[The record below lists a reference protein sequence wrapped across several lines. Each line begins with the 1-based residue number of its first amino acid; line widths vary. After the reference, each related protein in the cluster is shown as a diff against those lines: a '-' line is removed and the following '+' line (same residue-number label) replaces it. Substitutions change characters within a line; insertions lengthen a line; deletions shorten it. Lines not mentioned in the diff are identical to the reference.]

1 MAAAMPIPADPVE
14 LRKLRNAVIG
24 SRTRKSTLVA
34 KGQTPSLVALLTPP
48 QENESSVEVVNL
60 AATILGSLAN
70 SATPGVLLALL
81 RARLPT
87 ALLRA
92 LGDLPSTPHL
102 ASLEALLRAVRSMC
116 VCVAAYVSPGDKT
129 RSSPRGRSVKELE
142 GWSLAQAG
150 FASASS
156 STAPA
161 GSSASALDSLSD
173 ARSGLSSSTGNTYT
187 FDGLSPTQELH
198 LRCRLAIDELFAPSN
213 LHLWLSALFISPT
226 LPSRA
231 STATSAFSSAPRLIS
246 SHIRPGSA
254 TAGPTRI
261 ATPDGSRAASRDRR
275 AAGESSTSR
284 AFSLAPPPAL
294 PVGLAP
300 TLTGMDSS
308 TSSMEGSANSHSG
321 MLQPADRT
329 RTLAIV
335 EMVCSIISSCICI
348 PGPAPPSGAS
358 QIHREV
364 ADTPEDELAARR
376 TRVLDFRPDDSFAA
390 QPPLRDVVGARKVV
404 ESAAFEQMPYHQG
417 GERSARPERELFAS
431 LVQRSKSLDRTKDT
445 GKAPE
450 RPDDELPQEDVTMT
464 EPSLD
469 ASDAGLVAKPRNTL
483 NVLLEAAECGFAKT
497 QEVALWALA
506 ELSRENRQTSFRL
519 FNCVTP
525 SGAMPTTL
533 LLNLRKETSAP
544 VRLAAFSCLTHIIKV
559 HPFSQRTHEC
569 VLSTLI
575 DLTEETGEVQ
585 ITAMFTFARLISD
598 DPDLQMLA
606 TEHYDIIRRF
616 GGFLEKTKSANSAPS
631 AGPQSGAP
639 RDEHLIRLREAV
651 LTALAALA
659 FQRDEIRRALVDATS
674 PALLPLIVPSLTA
687 TDLGI
692 RVAACR
698 LVRALSRSISILR
711 TSLVDAGVAEK
722 LIGMIK
728 DDNEDAEVKQQA
740 TATICNLV
748 LKFSP
753 MKQLLLEEGGIQ
765 KLVELARSREGGS
778 TRLNALWALKNVL
791 YSSETDTKRNVM
803 SALGWDYVAAL
814 AADRKDEDPAAQEQA
829 LAIIRNLASSREE
842 DIELTLS
849 GFGKD
854 VLLDIIEQVIWERH
868 GDVITEQGAYI
879 IVNIATG
886 AEAHRRAILA
896 RPNILQ
902 TLVRLLGHDAS
913 DLRLASVWAA
923 LNLTQKIPQAVASA
937 GSSPTRVFGGE

>member
-1 MAAAMPIPADPVE
+1 MPTTLLLN
-14 LRKLRNAVIG
+14 LRKETSAPVRLA
-24 SRTRKSTLVA
+24 A
-34 KGQTPSLVALLTPP
+34 LVALLTPP

-161 GSSASALDSLSD
+161 ASSASALDSLSD

-187 FDGLSPTQELH
+187 FDG
-198 LRCRLAIDELFAPSN
+198 F
-213 LHLWLSALFISPT
+213 
-226 LPSRA
+226 
-231 STATSAFSSAPRLIS
+231 
-246 SHIRPGSA
+246 
-254 TAGPTRI
+254 
-261 ATPDGSRAASRDRR
+261 RAASRDRR

-300 TLTGMDSS
+300 TPTGMDSS

-335 EMVCSIISSCICI
+335 EM
-348 PGPAPPSGAS
+348 
-358 QIHREV
+358 
-364 ADTPEDELAARR
+364 
-376 TRVLDFRPDDSFAA
+376 
-390 QPPLRDVVGARKVV
+390 
-404 ESAAFEQMPYHQG
+404 G
-417 GERSARPERELFAS
+417 GERPARPERELFAS

-469 ASDAGLVAKPRNTL
+469 ASDAGLVAKLRNTL

-631 AGPQSGAP
+631 AGSQSGAP

-722 LIGMIK
+722 LICMIK

-765 KLVELARSREGGS
+765 KLVELARCREGGS

-791 YSSETDTKRNVM
+791 YSSETDTKRSVM

-814 AADRKDEDPAAQEQA
+814 AADRKGEDPAAQEQA

-923 LNLTQKIPQAVASA
+923 LNLTQRIPQAVASA
-937 GSSPTRVFGGE
+937 GSSPTRVFGDDVSSDALLALRKTLAKYLT